1 VWLASR
7 GMPPVSEIPPDE
19 KLSDALTRLLGEAG
33 GRPMR
38 VREMIRILRGRGL
51 QMMIVLLCLPFLSP
65 VTIPGISIPFGLAIA
80 LCGLRI
86 GFGHKPWLPAF
97 ILDRSMSYHV
107 LEKMV
112 HAGCKIYG
120 RLEKVFRPRLSFFLV
135 GPGMGMLVGLAIALS
150 GILLSLPIP
159 PPFILTNTIPGFA
172 IIFLALGL
180 MERDG
185 VLVLIGH
192 VLTVIGTVYVAL
204 IALLGKELWQFLTGG

>member
-1 VWLASR
+1 
-7 GMPPVSEIPPDE
+7 MPDAEPEIDPQE
-19 KLSDALTRLLGEAG
+19 RLSDALKRLLDEAG
-33 GRPMR
+33 GRPMQI
-38 VREMIRILRGRGL
+38 REMIEILRGRGL
-51 QMMIVLLCLPFLSP
+51 QMMIVVLCLPFLSP

-97 ILDRSMSYHV
+97 ILDRRISFQS

-112 HAGCKIYG
+112 HAGCRIYG
-120 RLEKVFRPRLSFFLV
+120 RLEKVFRPRLSFFLI
-135 GPGMGMLVGLAIALS
+135 GPGMPMLVGLAIALS
-150 GILLSLPIP
+150 GVLLSLPIP

-185 VLVLIGH
+185 ALILAGYALTLIGS
-192 VLTVIGTVYVAL
+192 VYVAL
-204 IALLGKELWQFLTGG
+204 IAVLGKELWRFFTGG

>member
-1 VWLASR
+1 
-7 GMPPVSEIPPDE
+7 MPDPDLEIDPKE
-19 KLSDALTRLLGEAG
+19 RLSDALERLLAEAN

-38 VREMIRILRGRGL
+38 IREMIGILRGRGL

-97 ILDRSMSYHV
+97 ILDRSISYHA

-120 RLEKVFRPRLSFFLV
+120 RLEKVFRPRLSFFLA
-135 GPGMGMLVGLAIALS
+135 GPGMPMLVGLAIALS
-150 GILLSLPIP
+150 GLLLSLPIP

-185 VLVLIGH
+185 ALILTGH
-192 VLTVIGTVYVAL
+192 TLTVIGTVYVVL
-204 IALLGKELWQFLTGG
+204 IAVLGKELWRFLTGG

>member
-1 VWLASR
+1 
-7 GMPPVSEIPPDE
+7 MPDPDPEIDPQE
-19 KLSDALTRLLGEAG
+19 RLSDALERLLKEAD
-33 GRPMR
+33 GRPMQI
-38 VREMIRILRGRGL
+38 REMIRILRGRGL

-97 ILDRSMSYHV
+97 ILDRRISFQA

-112 HAGCKIYG
+112 HAGCRIYG
-120 RLEKVFRPRLSFFLV
+120 RLEKVFRPRLSFFLI
-135 GPGMGMLVGLAIALS
+135 GPGMPMLVGLAIALS

-185 VLVLIGH
+185 VLILGGYALAV
-192 VLTVIGTVYVAL
+192 TGTVYVVL
-204 IALLGKELWQFLTGG
+204 IAVLGKELWRFFTGG